1 MGISQGGEAAA
12 TAGAA
17 RVRAVLAVK
26 PRWGERAVRGSL
38 VLCALLSV
46 ATTVAIVVALLE
58 PTIAFFRHVSPIEFL
73 TTTEWAPLFSDPA
86 FGVLPLL
93 SATLVLTAIALC
105 VALPFG
111 LGSAIY
117 LSEYASPRT
126 RGLVKPTL
134 EVLAGIPT
142 VVFGFFAL
150 TFLTPLL
157 QDVWFLP
164 GDPPGV
170 FNALS
175 AGLVMGVM
183 IIPTVASLAEDAMA
197 AVPHDMRAGSFAL
210 GATKLSTTVRVV
222 VPAALS
228 GIVAAFIL
236 GVSRAIGETMIVTIA
251 SGGTPNLSFDPAEAM
266 QTMTA
271 FIAAAGIGDQP
282 TGSVGY
288 QTIFAVGTTLFA
300 ITFLMNMLSVRIVRR
315 YREVYE

>member
-1 MGISQGGEAAA
+1 MARGTTPA
-12 TAGAA
+12 TTADIRAIVG
-17 RVRAVLAVK
+17 VR
-26 PRWGERAVRGSL
+26 PRWGERAVMASL
-38 VLCALLSV
+38 ALCAFLSIG
-46 ATTVAIVVALLE
+46 TTVAIVFALLE
-58 PTIAFFRHVSPIEFL
+58 PTVEFFQEVSIREFF
-73 TTTEWAPLFSDPA
+73 TTTEWAPLFAEPS
-86 FGVLPLL
+86 FGVLPLMT
-93 SATLVLTAIALC
+93 ATLTTTFVALC
-105 VALPFG
+105 VALPLG

-117 LSEYASPRT
+117 LSEYASR
-126 RGLVKPTL
+126 RLRSFVKPTL

-150 TFLTPLL
+150 TFLTPVI

-175 AGLVMGVM
+175 AGIVMGVM
-183 IIPTVASLAEDAMA
+183 IIPTIASLSEDAMA
-197 AVPHDMRAGSFAL
+197 AVPHDMREGSLAL
-210 GATKLSTTVRVV
+210 GATKLATTVRVV

-236 GVSRAIGETMIVTIA
+236 GISRAIGETLIVTIA
-251 SGGTPNLSFDPAEAM
+251 AGGTPNLSINPAEAM

-282 TGSVGY
+282 TGSTGY
-288 QTIFAVGTTLFA
+288 KTIFAVGTTLFV
-300 ITFLMNMLSVRIVRR
+300 ITFFMNLVSIRMVRK

>member
-1 MGISQGGEAAA
+1 MAS
-12 TAGAA
+12 
-17 RVRAVLAVK
+17 LA
-26 PRWGERAVRGSL
+26 
-38 VLCALLSV
+38 LCAFLSIG
-46 ATTVAIVVALLE
+46 TTVAIVFALLE
-58 PTIAFFRHVSPIEFL
+58 PTLEFFQEVSIREFF
-73 TTTEWAPLFSDPA
+73 TTTEWAPLFAEPS
-86 FGVLPLL
+86 FGVLPLMT
-93 SATLVLTAIALC
+93 ATLTTTFVALC
-105 VALPFG
+105 VALPLG

-117 LSEYASPRT
+117 LSEYASR
-126 RGLVKPTL
+126 RLRSFVKPTL

-150 TFLTPLL
+150 TFLTPVI

-175 AGLVMGVM
+175 AGIVMGVM
-183 IIPTVASLAEDAMA
+183 IIPTIASLSEDAMA
-197 AVPHDMRAGSFAL
+197 AVPHDMREGSLAL
-210 GATKLSTTVRVV
+210 GATKLATTVRVV

-236 GVSRAIGETMIVTIA
+236 GISRALGETLIVTIA
-251 SGGTPNLSFDPAEAM
+251 AGGTPNLSINPAEAM

-282 TGSVGY
+282 TGSTGY
-288 QTIFAVGTTLFA
+288 KTIFAVGTTLFV
-300 ITFLMNMLSVRIVRR
+300 ITFFMNLVSIRLVRK

>member
-1 MGISQGGEAAA
+1 MA
-12 TAGAA
+12 TGTTPATTAEIRAIVG
-17 RVRAVLAVK
+17 VR
-26 PRWGERAVRGSL
+26 PRWGERAIMASL
-38 VLCALLSV
+38 ALCAFLSIG
-46 ATTVAIVVALLE
+46 TTVAIVFALLE
-58 PTIAFFRHVSPIEFL
+58 PTVEFFQEVSVREFF
-73 TTTEWAPLFSDPA
+73 TTTEWAPLFADPK
-86 FGVLPLL
+86 FGVLPLMT
-93 SATLVLTAIALC
+93 ATLTTTFVALC
-105 VALPFG
+105 VALPLG

-117 LSEYASPRT
+117 LSEYASPRL
-126 RGLVKPTL
+126 RSFVKPTL

-150 TFLTPLL
+150 TFLTPVI

-175 AGLVMGVM
+175 AGIVMGVM
-183 IIPTVASLAEDAMA
+183 IIPTIASLSEDAMA
-197 AVPHDMRAGSFAL
+197 AVPHDMREGSLAL
-210 GATKLSTTVRVV
+210 GATKLATTVRVV

-236 GVSRAIGETMIVTIA
+236 GISRAIGETLIVTIA
-251 SGGTPNLSFDPAEAM
+251 AGGTPNLSINPAEAM

-282 TGSVGY
+282 TGSTGY
-288 QTIFAVGTTLFA
+288 KTIFAVGTTLFV
-300 ITFLMNMLSVRIVRR
+300 ITFFMNLVSIRLVRR